1 MIGLDWIELYAWI
14 VSECVRYTCS
24 SASYGQHQTSR
35 MKDSIRA
42 SVFDALTC
50 GSERVTRHEAS
61 AYGPQV
67 LAVLEYFCQPEP
79 LGLPE
84 QETIFE

>member
-1 MIGLDWIELYAWI
+1 
-14 VSECVRYTCS
+14 
-24 SASYGQHQTSR
+24 

-50 GSERVTRHEAS
+50 GSERLTRHEAS

-67 LAVLEYFCQPEP
+67 LAVLEYFCQPEL